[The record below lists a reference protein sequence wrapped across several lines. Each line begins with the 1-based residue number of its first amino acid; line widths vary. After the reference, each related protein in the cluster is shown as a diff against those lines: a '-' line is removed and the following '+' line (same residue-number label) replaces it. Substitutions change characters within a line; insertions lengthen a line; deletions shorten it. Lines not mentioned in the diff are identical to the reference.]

1 MRSRL
6 LTVLGALA
14 LAVAG
19 SVLAAGSATADPA
32 HCYNWNTHPDRYT
45 AGQIAFTNGTYIR
58 RGPWMDCDGLGL
70 GYPSHGI
77 DVNCLVNNGGYLWI
91 YVRDTT
97 TGIAGWARRDTLAFY
112 GSAPVPGCY

>member
-6 LTVLGALA
+6 LTVLGALV
-14 LAVAG
+14 LAVGG
-19 SVLAAGSATADPA
+19 SVAAASPAAADLA

-45 AGQIAFTNGTYIR
+45 AGEIRFTNGTYIR

-70 GYPSHGI
+70 GYPNDGI
-77 DVNCLVNNGGYLWI
+77 DVHCSVNNGGYLW
-91 YVRDTT
+91 YFVRDTS

-112 GSAPVPGCY
+112 GITTVPGCY